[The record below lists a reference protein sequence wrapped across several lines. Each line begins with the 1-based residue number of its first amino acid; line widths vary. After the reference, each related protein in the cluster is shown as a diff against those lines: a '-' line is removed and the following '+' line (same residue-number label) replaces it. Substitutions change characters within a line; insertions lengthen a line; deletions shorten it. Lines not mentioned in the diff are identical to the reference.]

1 MATPKKKI
9 SAMLTA
15 VVLLFSLVAVG
26 IVWFPSILGYK
37 AYAIETGSMAP
48 IIPEGSM
55 VYVKPCS
62 NFEDYQVNDVVTFTD
77 DIKNQS
83 FTHRIVAIDK
93 DDYLFTTK
101 GDTNEIEDLEPTS
114 ASLAVGKV
122 KMAIPLL
129 GYVASA
135 LKHTA
140 VKIIIAVFY
149 VAWAAIE
156 IELFL
161 TERKKRYD

>member
-9 SAMLTA
+9 SAMLTSL
-15 VVLLFSLVAVG
+15 VLLFSLVAIG
-26 IVWFPSILGYK
+26 IVWFPSVLGYK

-48 IIPEGSM
+48 TIPQGSM
-55 VYVKPCS
+55 VYVRPCN
-62 NFEDYQVNDVVTFTD
+62 NFEDYKVNDIVTFTD
-77 DIKNQS
+77 KVKKQS
-83 FTHRIVAIDK
+83 FTHRIVSINEAE
-93 DDYLFTTK
+93 YEFTTK
-101 GDTNEIEDLEPTS
+101 GDANEIEDLEPTS

-149 VAWAAIE
+149 LGWAAIE

-161 TERKKRYD
+161 TERKRRHG